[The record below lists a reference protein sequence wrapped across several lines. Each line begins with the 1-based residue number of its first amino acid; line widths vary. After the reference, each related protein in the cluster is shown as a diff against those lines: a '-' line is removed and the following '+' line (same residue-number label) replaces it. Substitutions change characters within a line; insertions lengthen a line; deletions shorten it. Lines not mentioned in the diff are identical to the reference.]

1 MFDFW
6 DLQLQILVLTLP
18 EGKLSSRTSCID
30 FAPTNWPAS
39 ASASA
44 SAELFCGPLTS
55 VALLLLLFLNIF
67 LVADGFGLVTPALS
81 SPWVF
86 GLAVDVNSGGNAGHD

>member
-6 DLQLQILVLTLP
+6 DLQLQILVLTLLQ
-18 EGKLSSRTSCID
+18 GKLSSRTSCVD
-30 FAPTNWPAS
+30 FAPTNWP
-39 ASASA
+39 ASA

-67 LVADGFGLVTPALS
+67 LVADGFGLVTPAQLTMGVRAS
-81 SPWVF
+81 S
-86 GLAVDVNSGGNAGHD
+86 GCELLGKRRA

>member
-6 DLQLQILVLTLP
+6 DLQLQILVLTLLQ
-18 EGKLSSRTSCID
+18 GKLSSRTSCVD
-30 FAPTNWPAS
+30 FAPTNWP
-39 ASASA
+39 ASA

>member
-6 DLQLQILVLTLP
+6 DLQLQILVLTLL
-18 EGKLSSRTSCID
+18 EGKLSSRTSCVD
-30 FAPTNWPAS
+30 FAPTKWPAS
-39 ASASA
+39 ASASV
-44 SAELFCGPLTS
+44 ELFCGPLTS
-55 VALLLLLFLNIF
+55 VALPLLLFLNIF

-86 GLAVDVNSGGNAGHD
+86 RLAVDVNSGGNAGHD